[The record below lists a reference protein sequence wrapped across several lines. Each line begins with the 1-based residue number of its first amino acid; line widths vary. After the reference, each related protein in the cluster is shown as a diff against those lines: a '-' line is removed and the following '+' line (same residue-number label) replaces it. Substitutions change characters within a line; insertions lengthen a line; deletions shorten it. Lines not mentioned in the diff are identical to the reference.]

1 MVSESGPSRG
11 CVVTSAATAHRDC
24 HMSLFAGEGEHVV
37 LRGEES
43 TVYQET
49 WGRVE
54 SGRQYYVQLYR
65 GSTTGGGRRPRATAA
80 LGSLALSELRHTP

>member
-65 GSTTGGGRRPRATAA
+65 GSTSTSTGVH
-80 LGSLALSELRHTP
+80 S